1 MLKQK
6 LLIITTLLCIFI
18 PVYGFAFDAT
28 GIWNYSESYNNT
40 NTCGEP
46 NTPEPAGEVGL
57 LQSGSTFVLIDATT
71 RDWATEGTVS
81 GNTYTFSDTYCEESG
96 TVTQNVTINLTS
108 DASGIG
114 TVNWT
119 YIEPGWGSCT
129 GGHQFTISKQSQAAP
144 LYDATGKWNFTQS
157 GLEDYCGGFPAPP
170 ATGYLE
176 VTQTGNKITATDNL
190 GHQYNGFVDG
200 NEYKVV
206 RSYLPQGGGR
216 TTEWGE
222 VTLTS
227 ETQGSGKV
235 WFAWDDNCDDCW
247 GNWNISLTKE
257 VPVSTYTITAYA
269 SAGGTISPA
278 GGVTVVAGES
288 QGFQIT
294 PASGYMISDVLVD
307 NSSVGAVSSYTFSD
321 VSADHTISV
330 LFKRI
335 PFLSFLSLL
344 LE

>member
-18 PVYGFAFDAT
+18 PVYGFAFDGT
-28 GIWNYSESYNNT
+28 GIWDYTETYKT
-40 NTCGEP
+40 NTCEDP
-46 NTPEPAGEVGL
+46 NTLESAKVAI
-57 LQSGSTFVLIDATT
+57 LQTGNTFILIDANS

-81 GNTYTFSDTYCEESG
+81 DNTYTFLDTYCEGPG
-96 TVTQNVTINLTS
+96 TVSQTATFVLSS
-108 DASGIG
+108 DTYG
-114 TVNWT
+114 TGSVYWT
-119 YIEPGWGSCT
+119 YIEGGFSCT
-129 GGHQFTISKQSQAAP
+129 GNHNFTVSKQPQTAP
-144 LYDATGKWNFTQS
+144 VSDATGKWNFNQS
-157 GLEDYCGGFPAPP
+157 GFMDNCGDFPTPP

-200 NEYKVV
+200 NQYNVV

-216 TTEWGE
+216 TTEWGV
-222 VTLTS
+222 VTLNS

-235 WFAWDDNCDDCW
+235 WFAWDDDCDECW

-257 VPVSTYTITAYA
+257 VSVSTYTITANA

-330 LFKRI
+330 IFKRI